1 MTRGDLD
8 RAVAVLGQGRVVAT
22 ATETYFGLLAD
33 ARRADAID
41 RVFAMKRRD
50 DGKAVALL
58 LPDRAAW
65 SSLVRE
71 IPAIAERLADRFWP
85 GPLTVVLA
93 ARAGLDPRLVSGDA
107 VAVRLPGPSDASE
120 IARAFGAPLTATSA
134 NLAGGAPCM
143 LAADVE
149 RSFAEQIARG
159 DLAVVSGA
167 APGGAP
173 STLVA
178 VRDGALRILRAGRIS
193 ADEIRQAER

>member
-1 MTRGDLD
+1 MNRGAID
-8 RAVAVLGQGRVVAT
+8 RAVAVLGQGRVVAA
-22 ATETYFGLLAD
+22 ATETYFGMLAD

-50 DGKAVALL
+50 EAKAVALL

-71 IPAIAERLADRFWP
+71 VPAIAERLADRFWP

-93 ARAGLDPRLVSGDA
+93 ARAGLDPRLVSGGA

-134 NLAGGAPCM
+134 NLAGGDPCT
-143 LAADVE
+143 LAVDVE
-149 RSFAEQIARG
+149 RSFAEAIARG
-159 DLAVVSGA
+159 DLAVVSGQA
-167 APGGAP
+167 AGGAP
-173 STLVA
+173 STLVVVEHHA
-178 VRDGALRILRAGRIS
+178 VRILRAGRIS
-193 ADEIRQAER
+193 EDEIRRVGI

>member
-1 MTRGDLD
+1 MNRGDLD
-8 RAVAVLGQGRVVAT
+8 RAVAFLGQGRVVAA

-33 ARRADAID
+33 ARRADSID
-41 RVFAMKRRD
+41 RVYVMKRRD
-50 DGKAVALL
+50 ENKAVALL

-71 IPAIAERLADRFWP
+71 VPAIAERLADRFWP

-93 ARAGLDPRLVSGDA
+93 ARAGLDPRLVSGAA

-134 NLAGGAPCM
+134 NLAGGEPCTS
-143 LAADVE
+143 AADVE
-149 RSFAEQIARG
+149 QSFAEAIARG
-159 DLAVVSGA
+159 DLAVVSGK

-178 VRDGALRILRAGRIS
+178 VEHHAVRILRAGRIS
-193 ADEIRQAER
+193 EDEIRQVVL